1 VPGITVEGEHI
12 SKEEA
17 EKIAR
22 NCFMEEAPS
31 LFTEEELSRMNILPP
46 DFHYQVDNGQIV
58 AHVWRF
64 DIQIQF
70 DDGQYSDSLI
80 HIDAHTGEILEK
92 DISSAPGNG

>member
-1 VPGITVEGEHI
+1 
-12 SKEEA
+12 
-17 EKIAR
+17 
-22 NCFMEEAPS
+22 
-31 LFTEEELSRMNILPP
+31 MNILPP